1 MLQNAAIA
9 RLRDELADRGW
20 NVTVLEKG
28 ERLQAWLH
36 IETPMEDGGAA
47 FIEIRDTGEVEVH
60 EGYLARDERRS
71 RRNSGNA
78 EAEGEEAAS
87 KAARPELTKAAENY
101 LALHRHAIV
110 RAELLARPDV
120 ALRLA
125 VAPMIAGSPLWSVK
139 PDPQRTDK
147 EDISTTVTA
156 SRAQAAFEAERQS
169 VLQLLDLEASYLG
182 TVTRGN
188 GDPYWDATVFA
199 RLLALPDEAVL
210 KVFTAVMAETLAA
223 GSPLVEVAGVVV
235 KPDVARWWAPSSIL
249 SAIAWP
255 LTRCSAR
262 WLERRSP
269 MPMSRRRQRCKR
281 RSCTIV

>member
-1 MLQNAAIA
+1 LKHWLFGGERITTAAARFAVEDYKGEIIADLFGEVSCFADRDAFWVLQNAAIA

-101 LALHRHAIV
+101 LAPAM
-110 RAELLARPDV
+110 PSF
-120 ALRLA
+120 
-125 VAPMIAGSPLWSVK
+125 APNCSPG
-139 PDPQRTDK
+139 PT
-147 EDISTTVTA
+147 
-156 SRAQAAFEAERQS
+156 
-169 VLQLLDLEASYLG
+169 
-182 TVTRGN
+182 
-188 GDPYWDATVFA
+188 
-199 RLLALPDEAVL
+199 
-210 KVFTAVMAETLAA
+210 
-223 GSPLVEVAGVVV
+223 
-235 KPDVARWWAPSSIL
+235 
-249 SAIAWP
+249 
-255 LTRCSAR
+255 
-262 WLERRSP
+262 
-269 MPMSRRRQRCKR
+269 
-281 RSCTIV
+281 